1 MEHGSGQ
8 NRQLLPLRAARING
22 HERPMTLVRTHSMKM
37 ARKIAAAACGL
48 LLFAVAALAQKHD
61 APPLPPPA
69 TAPQAEFLEAA
80 DQVLAE
86 MSKLLSLPVLQPL
99 KKSVRSREEIRDYL
113 VQGMKDDKD
122 DAKRHADQRALE
134 ALGLIPKGYPLDQ
147 KLLALLTEQIA
158 GMYDPKGREF
168 FIADWTSPA
177 DQKMIM
183 AHELTHALEDQHFH
197 VEKWEDAAKPNDD
210 DDLARD
216 AVLEGSA
223 TLAMFDY
230 QLQQI
235 GRKPG
240 DIFALD
246 PSLLLSLMFGD
257 LDKSPELADS
267 PQIIRDEMLF
277 PYGAGAT
284 FNLEVLR
291 AYGGWT
297 GIHKMFERPP
307 ASTQQIIHPDLYLKG
322 AMPITVTLPALEKIV
337 PRGYKKLDENLLGEF
352 GLDEVLKQF
361 LGKERADDLSSSW
374 MGDKYAIFEN
384 KPGGPTILV
393 VRLRLSTEEE
403 ASRFFGAYS
412 EALERKDEDRT
423 NESRRSNFF
432 SFDTPGG
439 GVFLRCYA
447 SECFTAEGV
456 TRTIFDAMTHAM
468 NWPDNPATPGKDG
481 DNNGVVVQVWPP
493 ARSSAQSA
501 AFIPILPP
509 ADSLPF
515 R

>member
-1 MEHGSGQ
+1 M
-8 NRQLLPLRAARING
+8 
-22 HERPMTLVRTHSMKM
+22 
-37 ARKIAAAACGL
+37 KIARTIGAVAGGVV
-48 LLFAVAALAQKHD
+48 LFAVAALAQKS
-61 APPLPPPA
+61 PPLPPPA
-69 TAPQAEFLEAA
+69 SAPKAEFLETA

-86 MSKLLSLPVLQPL
+86 MSKLLSLPVEQPL
-99 KKSVRSREEIRDYL
+99 KKSVRSRQEIRDYL
-113 VQGMKDDKD
+113 VQSMKDDKD
-122 DAKRHADQRALE
+122 DAKRHADERTLE
-134 ALGLIPKGYPLDQ
+134 VLGLIPKGYPLDQ
-147 KLLALLTEQIA
+147 KLLSLLTEQIA

-210 DDLARD
+210 DELARD

-267 PQIIRDEMLF
+267 PQVLRDEMLF

-284 FNLEVLR
+284 FNLTVLR
-291 AYGGWT
+291 ANGGWA
-297 GIHKMFERPP
+297 GIHKMFDRPP
-307 ASTQQIIHPDLYLKG
+307 ASTQQIMHPDLYLKG
-322 AMPITVTLPALEKIV
+322 VMPSVVTLPALEKIV

-361 LGKERADDLSSSW
+361 IGKERADDLSSSW
-374 MGDKYAIFEN
+374 SGDKYAIFED

-393 VRLRLSTEEE
+393 IRLRLTTEEE
-403 ASRFFGAYS
+403 AVRLFGGYS
-412 EALERKDEDRT
+412 EALEHKDSDRT
-423 NESRRSNFF
+423 NEFRRANFF
-432 SFDTPGG
+432 SFDTPDG
-439 GVFLRCYA
+439 GVFLRCYQ

-456 TRTIFDAMTHAM
+456 TRSVFDAMTHAM
-468 NWPDNPATPGKDG
+468 NWPDGPADNGTHDG
-481 DNNGVVVQVWPP
+481 IVVQNRVPGRGTTHP
-493 ARSSAQSA
+493 AALVS
-501 AFIPILPP
+501 ILPQTGSF
-509 ADSLPF
+509 SL

>member
-1 MEHGSGQ
+1 
-8 NRQLLPLRAARING
+8 
-22 HERPMTLVRTHSMKM
+22 MKM
-37 ARKIAAAACGL
+37 AKTIGAVGCGL
-48 LLFAVAALAQKHD
+48 VLFAVAALAQK

-69 TAPQAEFLEAA
+69 SEPKAEFLEAA
-80 DQVLAE
+80 DQVLVE
-86 MSKLLSLPVLQPL
+86 MSKLLSLPVEQPL
-99 KKSVRSREEIRDYL
+99 MKSVRSRQEIRDYL
-113 VQGMKDDKD
+113 VASMKDDKD

-134 ALGLIPKGYPLDQ
+134 ALGLIPKGYALDQ

-210 DDLARD
+210 DELARD

-230 QLQQI
+230 QLQQL

-240 DIFALD
+240 DIFSLD

-267 PQIIRDEMLF
+267 PQVLRDEMLF
-277 PYGAGAT
+277 PYGAGAM
-284 FNLEVLR
+284 FNLSVLR
-291 AYGGWT
+291 ANGGWA
-297 GIHKMFERPP
+297 GIHKMFDRPP
-307 ASTQQIIHPDLYLKG
+307 ASTQQIMHPDLYLKG
-322 AMPITVTLPALEKIV
+322 VMPSPVVLPSFEKIV

-361 LGKERADDLSSSW
+361 LGKDRADDLSSSW
-374 MGDKYAIFEN
+374 AGDKYAIFEN

-393 VRLRLSTEEE
+393 VRLRLSSDDE
-403 ASRFFGAYS
+403 AARLFGGYS
-412 EALERKDEDRT
+412 EALEHKDSDRS
-423 NESRRSNFF
+423 NVFRAANFF
-432 SFDTPGG
+432 SFDTPNG
-439 GVFLRCYA
+439 GVFLRCQA

-456 TRTIFDAMTHAM
+456 TRSVFDAMTHAM
-468 NWPDNPATPGKDG
+468 NWPAAPADSGQHDG
-481 DNNGVVVQVWPP
+481 IVVQGRPP
-493 ARSSAQSA
+493 VRDSAQSA
-501 AFIPILPP
+501 ALFSTLPS
-509 ADSLPF
+509 AESLPI